1 MNVFMFFLV
10 ICIIVCGIL
19 IICINYYNKFQNCFI
34 RLNEAEASIDSVLR
48 KRFDLLNKS
57 IHIIKTN
64 AKLDE
69 KEEVLDEIVKLRSR
83 KLSNFDLD
91 RKLYDGINE
100 FHQYK
105 EKYDIL
111 KTCES
116 YLKIEISLNESEA
129 EIYACREYY
138 NSIVTTYNKLVR
150 SFPSNILAFLFHYKV
165 KNYFDGKDMNDD
177 ITNDFKL

>member
-105 EKYDIL
+105 EKIRYI
-111 KTCES
+111 
-116 YLKIEISLNESEA
+116 
-129 EIYACREYY
+129 
-138 NSIVTTYNKLVR
+138 
-150 SFPSNILAFLFHYKV
+150 
-165 KNYFDGKDMNDD
+165 KNV
-177 ITNDFKL
+177 